1 MLERMLR
8 QAVALLKRFFTEEV
22 HEEEQHFFI
31 YYTGEYSLG

>member
-1 MLERMLR
+1 MLR